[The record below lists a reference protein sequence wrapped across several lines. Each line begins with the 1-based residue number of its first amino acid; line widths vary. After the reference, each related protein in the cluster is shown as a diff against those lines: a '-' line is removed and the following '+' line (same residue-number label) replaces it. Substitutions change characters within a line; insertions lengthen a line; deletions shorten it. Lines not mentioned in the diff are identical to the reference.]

1 MKNPK
6 IHPGLL
12 VVDRIMAT
20 SHSLEVAVHRVTKIV
35 KDPKWHSGCRV
46 TLVRPI
52 GSLRGSVAQHSFAD
66 FWHGYRLLN
75 KDELKRLALN
85 SEAAIPP
92 ALKKFRDAL
101 AKDYKAAKEHFVTL
115 GFNSDKNELIRDVK
129 VRLLKPLLTSLDKA
143 IASVWPQLEEKPSK
157 RKRRR

>member
-20 SHSLEVAVHRVTKIV
+20 SHSLEVAVHRVTKIM

-75 KDELKRLALN
+75 KDELKRLSVN

-92 ALKKFRDAL
+92 ALKKFRDKL
-101 AKDYKAAKEHFVTL
+101 AKDYKEWKELFVHL
-115 GFNSDKNELIRDVK
+115 GFNNDKHNHTRVIK
-129 VRLLKPLLTSLDKA
+129 VRTLGPLLKDLDKA
-143 IASVWPQLEEKPSK
+143 LGTVWPQLEDKPSK